1 MMDDKGLMMGLTDA
15 VKLLVTD
22 ARKMSDNAITLLQLT
37 ELFERRFPIVTPRNP
52 WGQIPKAE
60 SND

>member
-1 MMDDKGLMMGLTDA
+1 MMGLTDA